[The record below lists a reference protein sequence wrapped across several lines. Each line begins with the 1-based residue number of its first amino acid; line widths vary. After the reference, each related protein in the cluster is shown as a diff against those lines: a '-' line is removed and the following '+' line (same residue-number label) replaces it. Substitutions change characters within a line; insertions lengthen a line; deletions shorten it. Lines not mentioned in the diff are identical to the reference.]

1 MNTIIRLIGEEK
13 ISCSSV
19 GLNLREDINMSNF
32 GTIEI
37 KNGSGGFGGPLTVTP
52 TEEKINFYISQVVEL
67 NQI

>member
-1 MNTIIRLIGEEK
+1 
-13 ISCSSV
+13 
-19 GLNLREDINMSNF
+19 MSKF

-37 KNGSGGFGGPLTVTP
+37 KKGNGGFGGPLTVTP